1 MNQVITDGR
10 EAIAVEV
17 QARLQQYLTSYGTGI
32 FVRKVNIDRSAP
44 PGQVEDAFNDVQ
56 KAKEDRQRFIN
67 QATAYLE
74 QVVPE
79 ARGRAQRQIE
89 EANAYRDQV
98 VARATGEAQRFEKL
112 LDEYQ
117 KAERVTRDRLYID
130 ALEAVLSNSSK
141 VLIDVEGG
149 NNMMYLPLDQL
160 TRQSVSGQDGD
171 RSDHDGQRRGAHFAR
186 SERRAYQRL
195 ALTRQ
200 LGDSTMS
207 MKSLVGLIVILVA
220 VLWRAS
226 PCTAFTKPSARFCCS
241 SVIWWKVT
249 STRSALQGA
258 GCAGCQTFDARVLT
272 LDSNPETYY
281 TLEKKPLE
289 VDSFVKWRVADVASF
304 YESASFDIR
313 RAERL
318 LQERVNEGLRNQISR
333 RDMHEVISG
342 ERDQLMGELRSD
354 LDNVMRGYGVEVI
367 DVRVKRIDLPVE
379 VSSSVYERMNSER
392 DIEARQFR
400 AEGQER
406 SLAIRAGADR
416 EAVVIEAEAY
426 RESEQV
432 RGDGDATSATIYA
445 AAFNKDPEFY
455 EFYRSI
461 NAYVN
466 VFGDKSDLLILDPK
480 SEFFKFLEK
489 DG

>member
-1 MNQVITDGR
+1 
-10 EAIAVEV
+10 
-17 QARLQQYLTSYGTGI
+17 
-32 FVRKVNIDRSAP
+32 
-44 PGQVEDAFNDVQ
+44 
-56 KAKEDRQRFIN
+56 
-67 QATAYLE
+67 
-74 QVVPE
+74 
-79 ARGRAQRQIE
+79 
-89 EANAYRDQV
+89 
-98 VARATGEAQRFEKL
+98 
-112 LDEYQ
+112 
-117 KAERVTRDRLYID
+117 
-130 ALEAVLSNSSK
+130 
-141 VLIDVEGG
+141 
-149 NNMMYLPLDQL
+149 
-160 TRQSVSGQDGD
+160 
-171 RSDHDGQRRGAHFAR
+171 
-186 SERRAYQRL
+186 
-195 ALTRQ
+195 
-200 LGDSTMS
+200 MS
-207 MKSLVGLIVILVA
+207 MKALVGLIVVLAA
-220 VLWRAS
+220 VLLASQSLYRVHETERAILLQFGNLVEADVQ
-226 PCTAFTKPSARFCCS
+226 PGLHF
-241 SVIWWKVT
+241 KVPIAQDAK
-249 STRSALQGA
+249 R
-258 GCAGCQTFDARVLT
+258 FDARVLT

-342 ERDQLMGELRSD
+342 ERDQLMGELRTD

-367 DVRVKRIDLPVE
+367 DVRVKRIDLPTG

-392 DIEARQFR
+392 EIEARQFR

-445 AAFNKDPEFY
+445 EAFNKDPDFY

-466 VFGDKSDLLILDPK
+466 VFGSKSDLLILDPN
-480 SEFFKFLEK
+480 SEFFKYLEK